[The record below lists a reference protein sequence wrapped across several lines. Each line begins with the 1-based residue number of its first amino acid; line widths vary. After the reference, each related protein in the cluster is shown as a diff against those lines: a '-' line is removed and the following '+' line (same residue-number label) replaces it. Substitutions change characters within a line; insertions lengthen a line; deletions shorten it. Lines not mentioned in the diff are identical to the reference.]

1 MGRLVRLAAAASVLA
16 VAAGIAG
23 CSSAG
28 QGPHRA
34 AGKAAGRRDA
44 PAGTRPMATSATPNT
59 IRVDLGHS
67 LGAFP
72 FHPGHE
78 LSATPN
84 SWRYGTKT
92 NADLDALNL
101 GAARVWLEFDQAYDV
116 STKKPDYAKWYD
128 YLDAYAKRSKSL
140 VLNWRSDYDPLVTKG
155 TMTRADL
162 FAAERDML
170 AAYKRHN
177 PTITYLESEN
187 EPDIDTYYPKYKFTY
202 EVVNAVNAMN
212 LPGPKIKIGGPVTDI
227 FTTLRIGKFLDS
239 YAADTGKNKRLD
251 FISYHQYLINTS
263 GSGAWDKEKV
273 DPAQVAGERAEVD
286 RMLSAHHLGSLPV
299 LVTESGVFPGDRAT
313 SLGIDADYHIQ
324 AAGLA
329 SLHYWYLGHKGV
341 TPFNWTVHHP
351 DNDRKSMFADTDTGA
366 ARPYYNAMRMQAML
380 PDTRYA
386 ATSDKLSTAG
396 IGAYGLAAADAS
408 HVAVMSWN
416 YQWTKTAAYDS
427 RIVLS
432 GFTGAFTTRNVL
444 VTRYRIPG
452 DASTGDLNPVERFVI
467 APRTSGSYT
476 GQTLPLGPNEL
487 RMTVLTPTDLPVGPV
502 S

>member
-1 MGRLVRLAAAASVLA
+1 MAATASVLA

-23 CSSAG
+23 CASGSG
-28 QGPHRA
+28 GPHRSA
-34 AGKAAGRRDA
+34 VRDDP
-44 PAGTRPMATSATPNT
+44 PAGTRPMAASGTASTV
-59 IRVDLGHS
+59 RVDLGHS
-67 LGAFP
+67 LGGFP

-84 SWRYGTKT
+84 SWKYGAAT

-101 GAARVWLEFDQAYDV
+101 GAARVWLEFHQAYDV
-116 STKKPDYAKWYD
+116 GTGKHDYAKWYD

-155 TMTRADL
+155 TMTRTAL

-177 PTITYLESEN
+177 PTIAYLESEN
-187 EPDIDTYYPKYKFTY
+187 EPDIATYYPKYKFTY
-202 EVVNAVNAMN
+202 QVVNAVNAMG
-212 LPGPKIKIGGPVTDI
+212 LPGPKIKIGGPVTDV
-227 FTTLRIGKFLDS
+227 FTTARIGQFLDS
-239 YAADTGKNKRLD
+239 YAADTDKNKKLD

-263 GSGAWDKEKV
+263 GTGAWDKEKV
-273 DPAQVAGERAEVD
+273 DPAQVAGERAKVD
-286 RMLSAHHLGSLPV
+286 QMLTAHHLGSLPV
-299 LVTESGVFPGDRAT
+299 LVTESGVFPGTRAS

-329 SLHYWYLGHKGV
+329 ALHYWYLGEKGV

-351 DNDRKSMFADTDTGA
+351 DNDRKSMFADTGTGA
-366 ARPYYNAMRMQAML
+366 ARPYYNAVRMQSML
-380 PDTRYA
+380 PNTRYT
-386 ATSDKLSTAG
+386 ATSDRLSAAG
-396 IGAYGLAAADAS
+396 IGVYGLAAADSS

-416 YQWTKTAAYDS
+416 YQWTKSASYDS
-427 RIVLS
+427 RVVLS
-432 GFTGAFTTRNVL
+432 GFTGAFKTQNVL

-452 DASTGDLNPVERFVI
+452 DASTGELKPVERFVI
-467 APRTSGSYT
+467 APRTAGSYT
-476 GQTLPLGPNEL
+476 GQTLSLAPNEL
-487 RMTVLTPTDLPVGPV
+487 RMTVLTPTTKPVGPV